1 MEDKL
6 LILRFKRGST
16 DALCRIYERYE
27 GIMLTVAAGLL
38 DDVNAAQDAVHDV
51 FVAFAQS
58 PERLRLAGSLR
69 SYLTTCVANLARD
82 RLRAGRRQAAS
93 SQEVEPQT
101 DEQTM
106 PLSRVIQDEE
116 LRRLAEA
123 FATLPYE
130 QREVLVLHL
139 KGDLTFREVARLQG
153 VSINTVPSRYRYGI
167 DKLRSMLNGE
177 VEE

>member
-1 MEDKL
+1 
-6 LILRFKRGST
+6 
-16 DALCRIYERYE
+16 
-27 GIMLTVAAGLL
+27 MLTVAAGLL

-82 RLRAGRRQAAS
+82 RLRAGKRQAAS
-93 SQEVEPQT
+93 SQEVEPQA

-106 PLSRVIQDEE
+106 PLSRVIRDEE
-116 LRRLAEA
+116 LKQLAEA
-123 FATLPYE
+123 LATLPYE

-139 KGDLTFREVARLQG
+139 KGDLTFRVIARLQG
-153 VSINTVPSRYRYGI
+153 VSINTVQSRYRYGI